1 VEGFITPRGLGLGS
15 VIVIGASLGAVYWA
29 LVLWRGRPARGDAYH
44 KIAERP
50 SGTHHRATAVPVP
63 SP

>member
-1 VEGFITPRGLGLGS
+1 

-29 LVLWRGRPARGDAYH
+29 LVLWRGRPARDDAYL
-44 KIAERP
+44 EVDESP
-50 SGTHHRATAVPVP
+50 SGTQQAATAAPVP